1 MIETQYI
8 TLDMKPS
15 GVLPVLYC
23 SQYDIGRPLGMVVYN
38 GGEAVN
44 LGDYTVTIEAT
55 RTDGVAITAA
65 VTTDGNIGAFETT
78 ATMTNKADRY
88 GAQLVLNASGQR
100 VASLPFT
107 MCVVRAE
114 MDENAESIEEDA
126 SLYQQYTETVQ
137 TLIADIRAAV
147 TAETTRAE
155 AAEASLQSAISAEAS
170 ARQTLAN
177 DLSAET
183 AARQSADTSIGND
196 ISTIRTALASETS
209 SRSAADTN
217 LQNQINQIVAP
228 TGEAPSA
235 AEVQNARITF
245 DGLTYSSLG
254 GATRGQALG
263 LSNRIKSIVNGGT
276 QSFTTGDIPGYFEPA
291 YHTDPSAGYRCS
303 RINLDGNAKTLTF
316 NALQSAPVSYA
327 QVHKNNAFTASGGNS
342 GQHTM
347 DLTGADYVLLNFYGS
362 SYIQSYT
369 IEYNSVATV
378 GALEKIAL
386 GYSTHSAPWAEY
398 YGKTITFPF
407 SMCDLLPGYVV
418 IENPNG
424 MQPQTGYKHLL
435 FDARAVKSISL
446 SGGTAVPGLAY
457 GFLYRSMTD
466 TNGITILGK
475 EATPSYT
482 FTAPT
487 DGLIGINAYGGT
499 YCDTMTITFWDRERA
514 IGYNPRSYRHSVRKP
529 ISFNNKKCSFI
540 GDSIT
545 AGFTSGTSQTTETYP
560 KLFCEAVGAICDN
573 EAVAGAT
580 IKSVSGYPYLLNQL
594 PHVSDPDILF
604 VSGGV
609 NDWQLGVNVN
619 DFKTAVYE
627 LILQIDTDFPDIP
640 VIWITPINTANP
652 VIVGHPVANLEV
664 YRDLMTQTIVEHDVQ
679 HRFSIVQGS
688 LFNFPNENDRS
699 DYIQFAFGDG
709 LHPSESGYENIYT
722 PGLLTALL

>member
-1 MIETQYI
+1 
-8 TLDMKPS
+8 
-15 GVLPVLYC
+15 
-23 SQYDIGRPLGMVVYN
+23 
-38 GGEAVN
+38 
-44 LGDYTVTIEAT
+44 
-55 RTDGVAITAA
+55 
-65 VTTDGNIGAFETT
+65 
-78 ATMTNKADRY
+78 
-88 GAQLVLNASGQR
+88 
-100 VASLPFT
+100 
-107 MCVVRAE
+107 
-114 MDENAESIEEDA
+114 
-126 SLYQQYTETVQ
+126 
-137 TLIADIRAAV
+137 
-147 TAETTRAE
+147 
-155 AAEASLQSAISAEAS
+155 
-170 ARQTLAN
+170 
-177 DLSAET
+177 
-183 AARQSADTSIGND
+183 
-196 ISTIRTALASETS
+196 
-209 SRSAADTN
+209 
-217 LQNQINQIVAP
+217 
-228 TGEAPSA
+228 
-235 AEVQNARITF
+235 
-245 DGLTYSSLG
+245 
-254 GATRGQALG
+254 
-263 LSNRIKSIVNGGT
+263 
-276 QSFTTGDIPGYFEPA
+276 
-291 YHTDPSAGYRCS
+291 
-303 RINLDGNAKTLTF
+303 
-316 NALQSAPVSYA
+316 
-327 QVHKNNAFTASGGNS
+327 
-342 GQHTM
+342 M

-386 GYSTHSAPWAEY
+386 GYSTHSAPWADY
-398 YGKTITFPF
+398 YEKTVTFPF
-407 SMCDLLPGYVV
+407 SKCDLIPGYVTL
-418 IENPNG
+418 ENPSG
-424 MQPQTGYKHLL
+424 QQPKTGYYHLL

-446 SGGTAVPGLAY
+446 SGGTAVPGVAY

-487 DGLIGINAYGGT
+487 DGLIGINAYGST
-499 YCDTMTITFWDRERA
+499 FCDTMTITFWDRERA

-529 ISFNNKKCSFI
+529 ISFNDKKCSFI

-640 VIWITPINTANP
+640 VVWITPINTANP
-652 VIVGHPVANLEV
+652 VIVGHPVANLDV

-699 DYIQFAFGDG
+699 DYIQFAYGDG

>member
-1 MIETQYI
+1 MGY
-8 TLDMKPS
+8 
-15 GVLPVLYC
+15 
-23 SQYDIGRPLGMVVYN
+23 
-38 GGEAVN
+38 
-44 LGDYTVTIEAT
+44 
-55 RTDGVAITAA
+55 
-65 VTTDGNIGAFETT
+65 
-78 ATMTNKADRY
+78 
-88 GAQLVLNASGQR
+88 R
-100 VASLPFT
+100 VKPFT
-107 MCVVRAE
+107 MAVRDNSTQE
-114 MDENAESIEEDA
+114 FVDVGLLGSD
-126 SLYQQYTETVQ
+126 VD
-137 TLIADIRAAV
+137 ADISALNAKIDQEIANR
-147 TAETTRAE
+147 
-155 AAEASLQSAISAEAS
+155 QSAISSEAVARQSGISSEAVARDNAISIEASARTDAVNAEAS
-170 ARQTLAN
+170 AR
-177 DLSAET
+177 
-183 AARQSADTSIGND
+183 
-196 ISTIRTALASETS
+196 S
-209 SRSAADTN
+209 SADTN
-217 LQNQINQIVAP
+217 LQNQINQFVAP
-228 TGEAPSA
+228 IGEAPSA

-245 DGLTYSSLG
+245 DSLTYTALG
-254 GATRGQALG
+254 DATRGQAKG

-276 QSFTTGDIPGYFEPA
+276 QVFTTGDISGYFDPS

-316 NALQSAPVSYA
+316 TASQSAAVPFAYVY
-327 QVHKNNAFTASGGNS
+327 KNGTSTASTRTT
-342 GQHTM
+342 GQHVM

-362 SYIQSYT
+362 SYVSSYT
-369 IEYNSVATV
+369 IEYDSAATV
-378 GALEKIAL
+378 GAIEKLEL
-386 GYSTHSAPWAEY
+386 GYGTHSAPWVDY
-398 YGKTITFPF
+398 YGKTVTFPF
-407 SMCDLLPGYVV
+407 SKCDLLPGYVV
-418 IENPNG
+418 IENPSG
-424 MQPQTGYKHLL
+424 YQPQTGYKHLL

-446 SGGTAVPGLAY
+446 SGGSAVPGVAY

-475 EATPSYT
+475 ETAPSYT

-487 DGLIGINAYGGT
+487 DGLIGINAFGNT

-514 IGYNPRSYRHSVRKP
+514 IGYTPRSYRHSIRKP
-529 ISFNNKKCSFI
+529 INFSNKKCSFI

-545 AGFTSGTSQTTETYP
+545 VGFTSGSSQTTNTYP

-640 VIWITPINTANP
+640 VVWITPINTANP

-722 PGLLTALL
+722 PGLLSILI